1 VRVRNGNSI
10 SVDVTEGTIKTIR
23 TTHVSAQFWP
33 LFSEHDMVPY
43 IRKSPVKLVKH
54 AALVKSGG
62 LLEKRSGISSIVRYV
77 ESSVSE
83 ISVFFD

>member
-1 VRVRNGNSI
+1 
-10 SVDVTEGTIKTIR
+10 
-23 TTHVSAQFWP
+23 
-33 LFSEHDMVPY
+33 MVPY

-54 AALVKSGG
+54 ASLVKSGG

-83 ISVFFD
+83 ISVLFD